1 MYLPGFD
8 QGLAKIRC
16 AEMLEEAANERAD
29 RRAQG
34 ANAKPAARRLVLA
47 LAAVVPVLIAII
59 LVLAAH

>member
-47 LAAVVPVLIAII
+47 AVVPVLIAII